1 MLYLKENKTPLS
13 AVVFDLGNVM
23 FDYNPRRF
31 MFELGIDQKYY
42 DRLEEVFPKSP
53 EWQDLDENIITD
65 DEFLA
70 RALEKEPML
79 KKEILAYHYHW
90 KEHCTALPYNVATFY
105 DIKDAGAKTYILSN
119 YQQTGFEYAEEHN
132 IFLHDFDGAVIS
144 YRCKMRKPNPA
155 IYKLLIDTYA
165 LDPAHTVFFDDLP
178 ANIEAARAAGLL
190 GVVLPPCGHI
200 AEYLEFES

>member
-1 MLYLKENKTPLS
+1 MLFLKENKIPLS

-31 MFELGIDQKYY
+31 MFELGIDPKYF
-42 DRLEEVFPKSP
+42 DRLEEIFPKSP
-53 EWQDLDENIITD
+53 EWLDLDQGIITD

-79 KKEILAYHYHW
+79 KKEIIAYHKHW
-90 KEHCTALPYNVATFY
+90 KEHCTALTYNVAAFY
-105 DIKDAGAKTYILSN
+105 DIKAAGVKTYILSN
-119 YQQTGFEYAEEHN
+119 YQQTGFEYAEKHN

-144 YRCKMRKPNPA
+144 YRCRLRKPDPA

-165 LDPAHTVFFDDLP
+165 LDAPHTVFFDDMSV
-178 ANIEAARAAGLL
+178 NIEAARAAGLL
-190 GVVLPPCGHI
+190 GVVLPPCGHV
-200 AEYLEFES
+200 EDYLIFE